1 MFFGL
6 GISASMDQRPIGK
19 IQPRLDLLNK
29 DAYRH
34 SQSNV
39 YTYDPMW
46 PKIMIY
52 HKACTRVNRS
62 FAHGE
67 HDLESISRMFHN
79 VPCMSQTLKD
89 HIWTQ
94 LNLGYTTKQKMI
106 NIKQFGGNV

>member
-1 MFFGL
+1 
-6 GISASMDQRPIGK
+6 MDQRTIGK
-19 IQPRLDLLNK
+19 IQLTLDLLNK

-39 YTYDPMW
+39 YTCIPMW
-46 PKIMIY
+46 PKVTIY

-67 HDLESISRMFHN
+67 HDPESISHMFRN
-79 VPCMSQTLKD
+79 VPCVSQTLKD

-94 LNLGYTTKQKMI
+94 LSLGYTTKQKMM
-106 NIKQFGGNV
+106 NIKQFVGNV